1 MSAPTSFSAT
11 AYARVGL
18 VGNPSDGFHG
28 KTIAVAV
35 ENFCA
40 TVAIHMSD
48 AITFTPNP
56 RCDATSG
63 FTSLAELHGALARDG
78 YQGGI
83 VLLQAT
89 CKRFHEYCAERH
101 LVLPSRNFTLSYDTN
116 IPRQVGL
123 AGSSAIITATLRCL
137 LHFFEVSDEQMPLP
151 LRPSFVLSVESG
163 ELSITAGLQDRVIQA
178 YEGCMFMDFAKELL
192 EGRGYGDYSRIP
204 TATLPPLWLA
214 FVKDPSNSGKIHS
227 DVKARWLAGEAAVV
241 DAMASFASLTDRARE
256 ALLAGDAA
264 ALGDAMRENFR
275 LRRAVYGDACLGADN
290 IAMVELA
297 AAHGA
302 PAKFSGSGGAV
313 VGLSTGE
320 EQSAVLEAAFKQH
333 GFGFVR
339 LVPHGA

>member
-1 MSAPTSFSAT
+1 
-11 AYARVGL
+11 
-18 VGNPSDGFHG
+18 
-28 KTIAVAV
+28 
-35 ENFCA
+35 
-40 TVAIHMSD
+40 
-48 AITFTPNP
+48 
-56 RCDATSG
+56 
-63 FTSLAELHGALARDG
+63 
-78 YQGGI
+78 
-83 VLLQAT
+83 
-89 CKRFHEYCAERH
+89 
-101 LVLPSRNFTLSYDTN
+101 
-116 IPRQVGL
+116 
-123 AGSSAIITATLRCL
+123 
-137 LHFFEVSDEQMPLP
+137 
-151 LRPSFVLSVESG
+151 
-163 ELSITAGLQDRVIQA
+163 
-178 YEGCMFMDFAKELL
+178 MFMDFAKELL